1 MEKYKIQKTIGSGSF
16 ANVSKALNTKTNE
29 VVAIKK
35 MKKKFSSWDECLN
48 LREIKSLTKLNHPNI
63 MKLKEVIRVND
74 ELFCVFEFCDQ
85 NIYQYYLSYKE
96 SGQSIPESLIKQ
108 ILFQTI
114 SGLAYMHK
122 HGFFHRDLKPENILY
137 SKGEIKIG
145 DFGLAREIRS
155 RPPYTDYVAT
165 RWYRAPEILLKSTNY
180 NSPVDIYAVG
190 CILAELCLLNPLFS
204 GSSEIDQIH
213 KICSVLG
220 TPSQSTWSE
229 GYRLASQIGF
239 TFPHY
244 PPIPLGSII
253 NNASPDAIHLIAGML
268 SFDPSKRPTA
278 IQILSHPYLNGVAQ
292 LFPGI
297 AGNLAVNAS
306 NANIVDRKSNNNN
319 PASSNFT
326 SNGLNLNPG
335 NLNPNNINSSFN
347 HLSDDNS
354 IEGEE
359 LVLTK
364 SDPFKKAQA
373 NKSQE
378 ETKGEEK
385 TEGHKEIWRGENE
398 IDFISEDKKKLVI
411 TEPFKQLPYS
421 TQNLEPIGTT
431 KPFLIKEKDLLLS
444 KNTLLYDE
452 EVRFEKESNTLNVNS
467 ANQNNLNKSRSSSVN
482 ANAND
487 EDFGDDDREENDEE
501 EDEIELETQPIFLPA
516 KYPSKPNPN
525 PSTNNNPKPLNLN
538 NYSVFKEKERNFSLE
553 RRDKNNPNNKNS
565 SIGREKDKGN
575 DNNMFL
581 PKLNK
586 PLPINQNLPF
596 FENNAKGKN
605 LNYKEKNNLNPMKL
619 PNLPQNGGIS
629 IANVNKNQKFM
640 SNNGVNMP
648 SLNSKNHNFSPM
660 KNTNK
665 DEDYIGKYKM

>member
-85 NIYQYYLSYKE
+85 NIYQYYLSFKE
-96 SGQSIPESLIKQ
+96 AGQSIPESLIKQ

-190 CILAELCLLNPLFS
+190 CILAELYLLNPLFS

-220 TPSQSTWSE
+220 TPSQSAWSE

-253 NNASPDAIHLIAGML
+253 NNASPEAIHLIAGML

-278 IQILSHPYLNGVAQ
+278 MQILSHPYLNGVAQ
-292 LFPGI
+292 LFPQI

-306 NANIVDRKSNNNN
+306 NANIGDRKSNNN
-319 PASSNFT
+319 PASSNFN
-326 SNGLNLNPG
+326 SNGLSLNPG
-335 NLNPNNINSSFN
+335 TLNQNNINNSFN
-347 HLSDDNS
+347 LLSDDNS
-354 IEGEE
+354 SEGEE

-364 SDPFKKAQA
+364 NDPFKKAQA
-373 NKSQE
+373 SKNQE
-378 ETKGEEK
+378 ETKVEEK
-385 TEGHKEIWRGENE
+385 TEVGVGQKEVWRGENE
-398 IDFISEDKKKLVI
+398 IDFISEEKKKLVI

-421 TQNLEPIGTT
+421 SQNLEPIGNT
-431 KPFLIKEKDLLLS
+431 KPFLIKEKDMLLS

-452 EVRFEKESNTLNVNS
+452 EVRFEKESNTLNVNT
-467 ANQNNLNKSRSSSVN
+467 ANQNNLNKSRSSSAN

-487 EDFGDDDREENDEE
+487 EDFGDDNREEDDEE
-501 EDEIELETQPIFLPA
+501 EDEIELETQPVFLPA
-516 KYPSKPNPN
+516 KYPNKPN

-586 PLPINQNLPF
+586 PIPINQNIPF

-605 LNYKEKNNLNPMKL
+605 LNYKEKNNLNAMKL
-619 PNLPQNGGIS
+619 PNLPQNGGMS

-648 SLNSKNHNFSPM
+648 SLNSKNPNFSPM